1 MDFFKLDFC
10 SFISHNFIKIGPND
24 MFYTKKC
31 NYFSRGKR
39 WEGLIFVLDS
49 FKGEI
54 FDFKV
59 KWQGLIAGTAFKKV
73 FKIRRF
79 LLSCSVSMF
88 SFHVGMWKGRSTSR
102 VVRQREALIEHRN
115 NKMLDSL

>member
-1 MDFFKLDFC
+1 MGRF
-10 SFISHNFIKIGPND
+10 N
-24 MFYTKKC
+24 
-31 NYFSRGKR
+31 
-39 WEGLIFVLDS
+39 FVLDS

>member
-10 SFISHNFIKIGPND
+10 SSISHNFIKIGPND

-39 WEGLIFVLDS
+39 KMFNFVLDS
-49 FKGEI
+49 LKWEI

-59 KWQGLIAGTAFKKV
+59 KLQGLIAGMGTV
-73 FKIRRF
+73 FEYWMVYI
-79 LLSCSVSMF
+79 C
-88 SFHVGMWKGRSTSR
+88 
-102 VVRQREALIEHRN
+102 
-115 NKMLDSL
+115 